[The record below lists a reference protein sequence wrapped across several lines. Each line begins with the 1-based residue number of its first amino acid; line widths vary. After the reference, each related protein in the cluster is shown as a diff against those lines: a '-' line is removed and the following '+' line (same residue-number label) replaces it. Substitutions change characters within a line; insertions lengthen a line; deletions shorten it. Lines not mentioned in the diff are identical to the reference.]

1 MIIEETISDSF
12 TLDFEILKNFTL
24 EENFKLMMPKL
35 KSHDILKEFEKY
47 VEQIKGKF
55 LDFTKIFEICNE
67 QRKVLLYLNQLFRII
82 IIKLLKDKSM
92 LDKLIS
98 EDKNE
103 LVSQKIMIHDELR
116 SKIIDKMNDKIY
128 SLNKNYNDLN
138 NKYHQSKNL
147 VLFLITDRKF
157 LFLKII

>member
-55 LDFTKIFEICNE
+55 LDFTKIFDVLTKTPFLDWAHIDEVGTA
-67 QRKVLLYLNQLFRII
+67 KVAEEMFAVLKPLLT
-82 IIKLLKDKSM
+82 K
-92 LDKLIS
+92 
-98 EDKNE
+98 
-103 LVSQKIMIHDELR
+103 
-116 SKIIDKMNDKIY
+116 
-128 SLNKNYNDLN
+128 
-138 NKYHQSKNL
+138 
-147 VLFLITDRKF
+147 
-157 LFLKII
+157 